1 MRIGLKSDSDSR
13 PVSMPTQVAIVLF
26 LSSLGA
32 SWWIQDGAMSRVLLG
47 IGVVSL
53 IWIGYRLVNL
63 VLGDL
68 WNSYQISRLLR
79 DNRPEE
85 AIRRIDK
92 FSRRPSPPLFHRR
105 EHEQQGPGSVPAV
118 PLARS
123 GCSSSRHFSPMG
135 PEKAALFGIKRFE

>member
-92 FSRRPSPPLFHRR
+92 FSRRPSPPSFT
-105 EHEQQGPGSVPAV
+105 AV
-118 PLARS
+118 NTNNKALALCQLSRWQEAAALLARI
-123 GCSSSRHFSPMG
+123 MQ
-135 PEKAALFGIKRFE
+135 KI